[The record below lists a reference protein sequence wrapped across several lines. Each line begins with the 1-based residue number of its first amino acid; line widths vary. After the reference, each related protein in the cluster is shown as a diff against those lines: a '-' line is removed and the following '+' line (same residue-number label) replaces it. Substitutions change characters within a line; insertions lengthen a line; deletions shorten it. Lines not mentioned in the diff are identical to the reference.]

1 MTAFFVYFVI
11 LKILPNPSFVKE
23 GLDVNKGGACM
34 RDELEHGKGG
44 CAINC
49 V

>member
-23 GLDVNKGGACM
+23 GLDVNKAFASDLCS
-34 RDELEHGKGG
+34 RL
-44 CAINC
+44 
-49 V
+49 VQQL

>member
-23 GLDVNKGGACM
+23 GLACGM
-34 RDELEHGKGG
+34 S
-44 CAINC
+44 
-49 V
+49 

>member
-23 GLDVNKGGACM
+23 GLARVIG
-34 RDELEHGKGG
+34 L
-44 CAINC
+44 
-49 V
+49 